1 MKTLKR
7 QFKVVLSL
15 LLVAIIACSAVLPSF
30 AAVEL
35 KDRGS
40 VYPTIV
46 ISGDSPTIVD
56 ENNNPVFS
64 IGGIFSG
71 ISIDKDSIVD
81 MVVSVMKPYYL
92 EGRLKGDYENYYQ
105 AIYDIIAPLFEKA
118 RLDGNG
124 EPSNGT
130 RIEDWRIGHNEWQKN
145 NNTRQD
151 DGFTKEAYH
160 FWYDWRL
167 DPLFTADELN
177 SFIESVKR
185 TTGCDKVVV
194 NSMCLGTDVLMSY
207 IAKYGT
213 DSLYGVSF
221 DGSVVSG
228 AELLS
233 DPICGKFN
241 LDGDA
246 IVRFLTDSNA
256 TGVLSIDEIV
266 IDVVDVL
273 EQSGVL
279 GFVEDYTKAV
289 VYNDVKEGV
298 TSALARST
306 FFTWPGY
313 WAPVLAQDYETAK
326 EYVFGKEGSKLRDE
340 YAGLIQKLDNYNT
353 TVRQR
358 IPELLGQ
365 IKESGVNICVIAKY
379 GMQLGPITYSND
391 VIADQVA
398 SVKNASFG
406 ATTSTIYDTLT
417 DKYIA
422 DQTKAGLGKYIAP
435 DGQVDASTCYFRD
448 NTWFV
453 KGARHSNWTDFEAQL
468 VFTVTTAERQLTVDD
483 FSFSQFIVYDNE
495 ANTAEKMT
503 VGNCDTYNWDA
514 NRKDDTS
521 RNPFIRI
528 RKFYQALKKL
538 IQRIIEIVREK
549 KAAEANPATR

>member
-1 MKTLKR
+1 MLVLKKKM
-7 QFKVVLSL
+7 QAILSL
-15 LLVAIIACSAVLPSF
+15 LLAAIIACSATLFSF
-30 AAVEL
+30 AADEL
-35 KDRGS
+35 TDRGS
-40 VYPTIV
+40 AYPTIV
-46 ISGDSPTIVD
+46 ITGDSPMIVD
-56 ENNNPVFS
+56 ENDNPVFS

-71 ISIDKDSIVD
+71 ISIDKDKIVD

-92 EGRLKGDYENYYQ
+92 EGRLQGNYENYYQ
-105 AIYDIIAPLFEKA
+105 AIYNIVAPLFEKA
-118 RLDGNG
+118 RLDQNG

-130 RIEDWRIGHNEWQKN
+130 GIEKWRIGNNEWQKN
-145 NNTRQD
+145 TNTRQE
-151 DGFTKEAYH
+151 DGFTRESYH

-167 DPLFTADELN
+167 DPLYTADELN
-177 SFIESVKR
+177 RFIESIKT

-213 DSLYGVSF
+213 DSLHGVSF
-221 DGSVVSG
+221 DGTVVGG

-246 IVRFLTDSNA
+246 IVRFLKDSTV

-266 IDVVDVL
+266 IDIVDVL

-313 WAPVLAQDYETAK
+313 WAPVLANDYETAK
-326 EYVFGKEGSKLRDE
+326 EYVFGKEGSKLRAE
-340 YAGLIQKLDNYNT
+340 FAGLIQKLDNYNT

-358 IPELLGQ
+358 IPELLQQ
-365 IKESGVNICVIAKY
+365 IKDSGIKVCVIAKY

-391 VIADQVA
+391 MIADQIA
-398 SVKNASFG
+398 SVRNASFG
-406 ATTSTIYDTLT
+406 ATTSTIYDTLS

-435 DGQVDASTCYFRD
+435 DGQIDASTCNFRD

-453 KGARHSNWTDFEAQL
+453 KGARHSNWTDFETRL
-468 VFTVTTAERQLTVDD
+468 VFTVTTAESQLTVDD
-483 FSFSQFIVYDNE
+483 FDFSQFIVYDNE
-495 ANTAEKMT
+495 TCTAEKMT
-503 VGNCDTYNWDA
+503 VENCDTYNWEA
-514 NRKDDTS
+514 NYKEDTS
-521 RNPFIRI
+521 RNPIIRI
-528 RKFYQALKKL
+528 RKFFQALKKL
-538 IQRIIEIVREK
+538 IRRIIEIVREK
-549 KAAEANPATR
+549 KTVQAIPAAK